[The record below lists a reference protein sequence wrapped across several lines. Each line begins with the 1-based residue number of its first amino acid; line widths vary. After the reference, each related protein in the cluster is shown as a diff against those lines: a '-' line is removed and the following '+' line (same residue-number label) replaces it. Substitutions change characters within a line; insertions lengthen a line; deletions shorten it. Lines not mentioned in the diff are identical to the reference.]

1 LNPYLDYDIRIKEK
15 EKLLFSMTTIPLT
28 DVSIPFL
35 LPSLL
40 LRGQIVRLQDVTTTI
55 INQHAYP
62 FSIAKILA
70 DLLAAGSV
78 LSNLLKYKG
87 VFTLQIKTT
96 GPMKFA
102 VVDVTSEGHMRG
114 YTQFKSQ
121 EVGGE
126 ASFKELLGEGYLVFT
141 VDQGRKV
148 DRYQAIVSLS
158 HDTLTEALEHYFQQS
173 EQLETR
179 ICIASHRTKEGHW
192 RSSALLL
199 QQMSSQNVE
208 VETWHYV
215 EALLN
220 TLSPEE
226 LLDFSVPYE
235 TLLYRLFHETDIT
248 VFDPIGYKAQCRC
261 SEERIK
267 TFLNTLSLEE
277 VEGLLENGRLKIS
290 CEFCNHVYDFERK
303 DIITVH

>member
-1 LNPYLDYDIRIKEK
+1 
-15 EKLLFSMTTIPLT
+15 MTTSLMVDIS
-28 DVSIPFL
+28 VPFL
-35 LPSLL
+35 LPALY
-40 LRGQIVRLQDVTTTI
+40 LRGQIVRLQNVTTTI

-62 FSIAKILA
+62 YSIAKVLA
-70 DLLAAGSV
+70 DLLVAGSA

-96 GPMKFA
+96 GPMRLA
-102 VVDVTSEGHMRG
+102 VVDVTSAGHIRG

-121 EVGGE
+121 EVEKE
-126 ASFKELLGEGYLVFT
+126 AAFKDLLGEGYLVFT
-141 VDQGRKV
+141 VDQGREV
-148 DRYQAIVSLS
+148 DRYQAIVSLN
-158 HDTLTEALEHYFQQS
+158 HDTLSEALVHYFQQS

-179 ICIASHRTKEGHW
+179 ICIASHRTKEGNW
-192 RSSALLL
+192 KSSALLL
-199 QQMSSQNVE
+199 QQMPSQTIE
-208 VETWHYV
+208 AETWHYV

-220 TLSPEE
+220 TLSSEE

-303 DIITVH
+303 DIITIH